1 MLNIKTLPFSKEKI
15 EEIIKDFPTPFHI
28 YDEKAMLDYAKYFI
42 GSFAWN
48 KGFKQYYAIK
58 ACPNPYIMQLLKEQG
73 MGIDCSSMAELILAE
88 KVGLSGEDIMFTS
101 NNTPAAE
108 FKKALELGAI
118 INLDDIKHID
128 FLENT
133 AKLPELVSFRYNPGA
148 LKGGNIIIGN
158 PEDSKYG
165 FTREQL
171 ILGYQKLKDK
181 GVKRFGIHTMVAS
194 NELDNDY
201 FVETAE
207 IIFDVIAEVK
217 EKVGIDIEFANL
229 GGGIGIPYK
238 SEHKPVDI
246 EKVSAGIK
254 ERYEELIV
262 GKGLKPLKVYFESGR
277 AITGPF
283 GYLVTKVVHIKETY
297 KKYIGVDATMA
308 NLMRPAL
315 YGAYHHVTIMGKE
328 DEPHNQLY
336 DVSGSLCENNDKFA
350 INRLLP
356 NEVVSGDIVAIHDTG
371 AHGHAM
377 GFQYN
382 GKLRSAELLLRSDNS
397 VKEIRRAETMDDYY
411 ATLDFEGL
419 ADFK

>member
-1 MLNIKTLPFSKEKI
+1 MANIKTVPFTKERI
-15 EEIIKDFPTPFHI
+15 TEIIKEYPTPFHI
-28 YDEKAMLDYAKYFI
+28 YDEEAMLHYAKYFI
-42 GSFAWN
+42 NSFNWN
-48 KGFKQYYAIK
+48 KGFKQFYAIK
-58 ACPNPYIMQLLKEQG
+58 ACPNPYIMKLLKGEG

-88 KVGLSGEDIMFTS
+88 KVGMRGEEIMFTS
-101 NNTPAAE
+101 NNTPPEE
-108 FKKALELGAI
+108 FKKAMELGAI
-118 INLDDIKHID
+118 INLDDIIHIET
-128 FLENT
+128 LEKAT
-133 AKLPELVSFRYNPGA
+133 GLPELVSFRYNPGA

-171 ILGYQKLKDK
+171 IEGYTILRDK
-181 GVKRFGIHTMVAS
+181 GVKRFGLHTMVAS

-207 IIFDVIAEVK
+207 IIFDVIAEIK
-217 EKVGIDIEFANL
+217 AKVGIDIEFANL

-238 SEHKPVDI
+238 SEHKPVDL

-254 ERYEELIV
+254 AKYEEMIL
-262 GKGLKPLKVYFESGR
+262 GKGLAPLKIYFESGR

-283 GYLVTKVVHIKETY
+283 GYLVTRVRQIKETY

-308 NLMRPAL
+308 NLMRPAI
-315 YGAYHHVTIMGKE
+315 YGAYHHITVMGKE
-328 DEPHNQLY
+328 NESHEQLY
-336 DVSGSLCENNDKFA
+336 DVTGSLCENNDKFA

-356 NEVVSGDIVAIHDTG
+356 NNVEPGDIMIIHDTG

-382 GKLRSAELLLRSDNS
+382 GKLRSAELLLRADGS
-397 VKEIRRAETMDDYY
+397 VKEIRRAETMDDLY
-411 ATLDFEGL
+411 ATIDFDGVK
-419 ADFK
+419 DFK